1 VVQWVKDLALSLL
14 WLGTAVVRVQSLAW
28 ELLPVM
34 DVVKNNNKKLRQSG
48 YLGNKVDKRLDLVFV
63 KSL

>member
-1 VVQWVKDLALSLL
+1 MVQWVKDLALSLL

>member
-1 VVQWVKDLALSLL
+1 MVQWVKDLALSLL
-14 WLGTAVVRVQSLAW
+14 WLGTAVVWVQSLAW